1 MLNAGIKNRR
11 TKETKDN
18 AEKKTKTHTYGQP
31 TNVPKPTTEQA
42 TRKESK
48 EDLEEKP
55 EPAGINK
62 QNKTRDQEKET
73 EKDKKIV
80 YENKVLAA
88 SVQLLLQDAQQHSL
102 LHFQTSLRL
111 AFEELCYHC

>member
-48 EDLEEKP
+48 EDWEEKP

-80 YENKVLAA
+80 YEQQGARGISATSAA
-88 SVQLLLQDAQQHSL
+88 RCPTTFPPALPD
-102 LHFQTSLRL
+102 FP
-111 AFEELCYHC
+111 